1 MTDKDVQFM
10 LMEMLTKTEQQ
21 FVRYTLLTALRNN
34 HPFQSQDKS
43 TIIQNIYYEYKPLL
57 ISHMYSVPQNHH
69 LIFDRSHHCI
79 F

>member
-21 FVRYTLLTALRNN
+21 FVRYTLYRARYNN

-43 TIIQNIYYEYKPLL
+43 TIIQNIYYEYKSFL
-57 ISHMYSVPQNHH
+57 ICHMYSVPQ
-69 LIFDRSHHCI
+69 II
-79 F
+79 T